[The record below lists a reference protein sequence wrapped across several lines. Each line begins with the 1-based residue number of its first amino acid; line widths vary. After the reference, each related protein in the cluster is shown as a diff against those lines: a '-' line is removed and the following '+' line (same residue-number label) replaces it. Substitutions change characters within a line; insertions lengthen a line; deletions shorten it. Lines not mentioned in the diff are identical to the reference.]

1 MKRKRIVI
9 MGAAGRDF
17 HNFNVCF
24 RDDPSVE
31 VVAFTAAQIPFI
43 ERRTFPPELSGPL
56 YPAGIE
62 IHPEEE
68 LPGLIKALGVD
79 EVVFSYSDVS
89 HEYVMHRASMCT
101 ALGADFT
108 LLGAERTMLEAKRP
122 VVTVCAVRTGCG
134 KSAVTRFVAKKIKEA
149 GRTPVA
155 LRHPMPYGELSK
167 KRLQRFASLKEIK
180 DAGCTMEEMEEFEPL
195 VSAGVVVYAG
205 VDYRAILEEAE
216 KEADVIVWDGGNNDL
231 PFIKPDLELV
241 VADPLRPGHELAY
254 YPGEANL
261 RRADCLVVNKAN
273 SAEEKDI
280 STVIENA
287 RRVNPDC
294 LVVRTASVIKVEGD
308 IAGKRVLVIED
319 GPTLTHGGMTYGA
332 GSMAAASHGAEAVDP
347 RPYAVGSVRETLDRF
362 PELKNLLPAVGYSK
376 EQIKELEETVNSTPC
391 DLVLVATPVNLK
403 EVMEIK
409 KPAIRVSYEVEDME
423 EPGLSGVIKEFI
435 ERSF

>member
-149 GRTPVA
+149 GRIPVA

>member
-409 KPAIRVSYEVEDME
+409 KPAIRVSYEVEEME